1 MKKYFSFTDDIE
13 VISSKDAAKF
23 PIMASITLFS
33 IYMCYKFFADKM
45 YYLVTGYFFLLGVA
59 AVTAIFEPLVAPK
72 LTFLFPGL
80 HPDADY
86 ELNFFE
92 NKKKQFDLKFNRRSE
107 CSKKFLL
114 TNFCIEKISSLDTII
129 RPIIFFS
136 KNRLTSF
143 YEILLSRLPNCQISQ
158 TICKSNRINS
168 FSAQKKT

>member
-1 MKKYFSFTDDIE
+1 
-13 VISSKDAAKF
+13 
-23 PIMASITLFS
+23 MASITLFS

-114 TNFCIEKISSLDTII
+114 TNFCFEKIKFLYKLSTII
-129 RPIIFFS
+129 GPIIFFS
-136 KNRLTSF
+136 KKRLTSF
-143 YEILLSRLPNCQISQ
+143 FYEILIGFQTATFHKQYVNRHALTPSLRKIIAKKIIVLFLSMKILLVSD
-158 TICKSNRINS
+158 
-168 FSAQKKT
+168 